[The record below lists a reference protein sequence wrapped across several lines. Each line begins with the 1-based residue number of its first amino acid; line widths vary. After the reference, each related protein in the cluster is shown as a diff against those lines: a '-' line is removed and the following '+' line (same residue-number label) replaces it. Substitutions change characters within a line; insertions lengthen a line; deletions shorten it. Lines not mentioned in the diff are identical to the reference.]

1 VIIGTAGHIDHGKTA
16 LVKALTG
23 IDADR
28 LKEEKER
35 GITLDL
41 GYAYTPLPNGDVLG
55 FIDVPGH
62 ERLVH
67 NMLAGATGIDAV
79 LLIVAADD
87 GVMPQT
93 IEHVQILDLLG
104 LHRGAV
110 ALTKIDMVAPDRV
123 AEVER
128 QIAALLDHTGLAGSP
143 VFPLSSITGQGVA
156 ALRLHLETLAQNLT
170 PRPLQGG
177 FRLAVDRSFTL
188 TGVGTVVTGTVFSG
202 RAAVGDQLL
211 VSPAGLEVRVRGI
224 HAQNQPSQSG
234 QAGQRCA
241 LNLAGVEKV
250 QVQRGDWV
258 LAPFLH
264 APTPRLDVRLRLLA
278 DAAPFQHWSPVHVHL
293 GAAHVTA
300 RVALLQQETLAPGSD
315 VLAQL
320 VLDKP
325 VGSVL
330 GDRFIIRDASAQRTI
345 GGGRVLD
352 AHPPVRGRRTPQ
364 RLAVLTAWE
373 RGTIPEVFAALL
385 ACSPHGVDLTAFAAN
400 ANLAE
405 DETNT
410 LAETIPCVVA
420 RLKPPLTAFAPARW
434 QFLCGAALDAL
445 AREHADMTDSLGLN
459 AEQLR
464 MRTAPQVARAVFAAL
479 IEELLASGNLAR
491 DGSWLH
497 LPGHQITLGA
507 AEEKLW
513 REVEP
518 MLARDPFQPP
528 RVRDIGQ
535 ALGVDEAV
543 IRNLMRR
550 LARMGKVY
558 LVAHDHYYLPTAVA
572 QLAEIAGQTALATGK
587 GEIYAAEFRTRID
600 TGRKLAIHILEF
612 FDRVGYT
619 RRVNDA
625 HRIRNDLLQF

>member
-1 VIIGTAGHIDHGKTA
+1 MIVGTAGHIDHGKTS

-23 IDADR
+23 VDADR
-28 LKEEKER
+28 LKEEKAR

-41 GYAYTPLPNGDVLG
+41 GYAYTPLPNGEILG

-62 ERLVH
+62 EKLVH
-67 NMLAGATGIDAV
+67 NMLAGATGIDVV

-93 IEHVQILDLLG
+93 IEHLQILDLLG
-104 LHRGAV
+104 LHHGAV
-110 ALTKIDMVAPDRV
+110 ALTKIDMVHPDRV
-123 AEVER
+123 AEVEQ
-128 QIAALLDHTGLAGSP
+128 QITTLLARTGLAGSP
-143 VFPLSSITGQGVA
+143 VFPLSSVTGQGVE
-156 ALRLHLETLAQNLT
+156 ALRQHLEDIAQSLP

-188 TGVGTVVTGTVFSG
+188 NGVGTVVTGTVFSG
-202 RAAVGDQLL
+202 RVSTGEQLL
-211 VSPAGLEVRVRGI
+211 LSPSGLEVRVRGI
-224 HAQNQPSQSG
+224 HAQNQPASNG
-234 QAGQRCA
+234 LAGQRCA
-241 LNLAGVEKV
+241 LNLAGVEKSE
-250 QVQRGDWV
+250 VQRGDWV

-264 APTPRLDVRLRLLA
+264 APTARLDVRFRLLA
-278 DAAPFQHWSPVHVHL
+278 DSSPIKHWSPIHVHL
-293 GAAHVTA
+293 GAAHVTG
-300 RVALLQQETLAPGSD
+300 RIALLEQESLAPGGET
-315 VLAQL
+315 LAQL

-325 VGSVL
+325 VGAAR

-345 GGGRVLD
+345 GGGQVLD
-352 AHPPVRGRRTPQ
+352 TRPPVRGRRTPQ
-364 RLAVLTAWE
+364 RLAVLAAWE
-373 RGTIPEVFAALL
+373 RTTITDVFTNLL
-385 ACSPHGVDLTAFAAN
+385 DASPNGVDLTAFAAN

-405 DETNT
+405 DELNA
-410 LAETIPCVVA
+410 LIEAVPCVVA
-420 RLKPPLTAFAPARW
+420 RIKPPATAFSPVRW
-434 QFLCGAALDAL
+434 QALCDAALDTL
-445 AREHADMTDSLGLN
+445 AREHAETADSLGLN

-464 MRTAPQVARAVFAAL
+464 MRTAPQLTRAAFAAL
-479 IEELLASGNLAR
+479 IEHLLDGGTLAK

-497 LPGHQITLGA
+497 LPGHKITLGDT
-507 AEEKLW
+507 EEKLW

-518 MLARDPFQPP
+518 MLAAEPFQPP
-528 RVRDIGQ
+528 RVRDIGH
-535 ALGVDEAV
+535 ALGVDEAIV
-543 IRNLMRR
+543 RNLMRR
-550 LARMGKVY
+550 LARMGKSY

-572 QLAEIAGQTALATGK
+572 QLAEIAAQTAAAHGK